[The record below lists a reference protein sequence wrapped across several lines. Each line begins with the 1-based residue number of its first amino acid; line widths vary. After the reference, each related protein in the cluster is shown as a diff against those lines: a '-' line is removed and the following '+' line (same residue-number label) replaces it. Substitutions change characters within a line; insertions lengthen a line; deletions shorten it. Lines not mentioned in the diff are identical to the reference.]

1 MTGQPLVVAID
12 GTSGVGKS
20 TVARR
25 LAVALDV
32 PYLETGAMYRAL
44 GLKVDQMGVDP
55 ANRETVEALASDL
68 DLVLRRNPDG
78 TVEVLLDGRRLGE
91 EARQPRIS
99 EITSAIST
107 YLGVRRVMVAHQR
120 SFAESAG
127 AVVEGRD
134 IGTKVFPDTPHKFF
148 LQAPLATR
156 VRRRLKQLEE
166 SGQSNLS
173 ADELMREVS
182 ERDERDSTRAESPL
196 TVNSSYRIVDT
207 GSRSIEEVVQVILEE
222 IRQLLPSG

>member
-1 MTGQPLVVAID
+1 MTEQPLVVAID

-25 LAVALDV
+25 LAVALEV

-44 GLKVDQMGVDP
+44 GLKVDQLGVDP
-55 ANRETVEALASDL
+55 ADRAKVEALAADL
-68 DLVLRRNPDG
+68 DLELRRNPDG
-78 TVEVLLDGRRLGE
+78 TVEVLLDGGSLGE
-91 EARQPRIS
+91 ELRQPRIS

-107 YLGVRRVMVAHQR
+107 YPGVRRVMVEHQR

-134 IGTKVFPDTPHKFF
+134 IGTKVFPDTPYKFF
-148 LQAPLATR
+148 LQAPLETR

-166 SGQSNLS
+166 SGRSNLS
-173 ADELMREVS
+173 ADELMREIS
-182 ERDERDSTRAESPL
+182 QRDERDSTRAESPL

-207 GSRSIEEVVQVILEE
+207 GSRSIDEVVQVILEQ
-222 IRQLLPSG
+222 IC

>member
-1 MTGQPLVVAID
+1 MTGDPLVVAID

-44 GLKVDQMGVDP
+44 GLKVDQMGIDP
-55 ANRETVEALASDL
+55 ASRAIVEELASDL
-68 DLVLRRNPDG
+68 DLELRRNPDG
-78 TVEVLLDGRRLGE
+78 TVDVLLDGRRLGE
-91 EARQPRIS
+91 EVRQPRIS

-107 YLGVRRVMVAHQR
+107 YPGVRRVMVGHQR
-120 SFAESAG
+120 SFAESDG

-166 SGQSNLS
+166 LGQSNLN

-182 ERDERDSTRAESPL
+182 ERDERDSTRTESPL

-207 GSRSIEEVVQVILEE
+207 GSRSIEEVVQAILEE
-222 IRQLLPSG
+222 IR

>member
-68 DLVLRRNPDG
+68 DLVLRRNPDA

-107 YLGVRRVMVAHQR
+107 YPGVRRVMVAHQR

-196 TVNSSYRIVDT
+196 TVNGSYRIVDT
-207 GSRSIEEVVQVILEE
+207 GSRSIEEVVQVILKE
-222 IRQLLPSG
+222 IR

>member
-55 ANRETVEALASDL
+55 ANREIVEALASDL
-68 DLVLRRNPDG
+68 DLELRRNPDG

-91 EARQPRIS
+91 EARQPSRPIRAS
-99 EITSAIST
+99 AESWSHTSDHSPSRLARWWRDAIS
-107 YLGVRRVMVAHQR
+107 VPR
-120 SFAESAG
+120 SFPTRRTSSSCRLLWQRG
-127 AVVEGRD
+127 FVVG
-134 IGTKVFPDTPHKFF
+134 
-148 LQAPLATR
+148 
-156 VRRRLKQLEE
+156 
-166 SGQSNLS
+166 
-173 ADELMREVS
+173 
-182 ERDERDSTRAESPL
+182 
-196 TVNSSYRIVDT
+196 
-207 GSRSIEEVVQVILEE
+207 
-222 IRQLLPSG
+222 

>member
-1 MTGQPLVVAID
+1 MTGEPLVVAID

-44 GLKVDQMGVDP
+44 GLKVDQMGIDP
-55 ANRETVEALASDL
+55 ASRPIVEALASAL
-68 DLVLRRNPDG
+68 DLELRRNPDG
-78 TVEVLLDGRRLGE
+78 TVDVLLDGRCLGE
-91 EARQPRIS
+91 EVRQPRIS
-99 EITSAIST
+99 EITSAVST
-107 YLGVRRVMVAHQR
+107 YPGVRRVMVEHQR

-166 SGQSNLS
+166 SGQSNLN

-207 GSRSIEEVVQVILEE
+207 GSRSVEEVVQAILEE
-222 IRQLLPSG
+222 IR

>member
-32 PYLETGAMYRAL
+32 AYLETGAMYRAL
-44 GLKVDQMGVDP
+44 GLKVDQMGIDP
-55 ANRETVEALASDL
+55 ANREIVEALASDL
-68 DLVLRRNPDG
+68 ELELRRNPDG

-107 YLGVRRVMVAHQR
+107 YPGVRQVMVAHQR

-196 TVNSSYRIVDT
+196 TVNGSYRIVDT

-222 IRQLLPSG
+222 IR

>member
-1 MTGQPLVVAID
+1 MTGEPLVVAID

-44 GLKVDQMGVDP
+44 GLKVDQMGIDP
-55 ANRETVEALASDL
+55 ASRAIVEELASDL
-68 DLVLRRNPDG
+68 DLELRRNPDG
-78 TVEVLLDGRRLGE
+78 TVDVLLDGRRLGE
-91 EARQPRIS
+91 EVRQPRIS

-107 YLGVRRVMVAHQR
+107 YPGVRRVMVGHQR
-120 SFAESAG
+120 SFAESDG

-166 SGQSNLS
+166 LGQSNLN

-182 ERDERDSTRAESPL
+182 ERDERDSTRTESPL

-207 GSRSIEEVVQVILEE
+207 GSRSIEEVVQAILEE
-222 IRQLLPSG
+222 IR

>member
-25 LAVALDV
+25 LALVLDV

-99 EITSAIST
+99 EITSSIST
-107 YLGVRRVMVAHQR
+107 YPGVRRVMVAHQR

-156 VRRRLKQLEE
+156 VRRRLQQLEE
-166 SGQSNLS
+166 SGRSNLS

>member
-1 MTGQPLVVAID
+1 MTGEPLVVAID

-44 GLKVDQMGVDP
+44 GLKVDQMGIDP
-55 ANRETVEALASDL
+55 ASRAIVEALASDL
-68 DLVLRRNPDG
+68 DLELRRNPDG
-78 TVEVLLDGRRLGE
+78 TVDVLLDGRCLGE
-91 EARQPRIS
+91 EVRQPRIS
-99 EITSAIST
+99 EITSAVST
-107 YLGVRRVMVAHQR
+107 YPGVRRVMVEHQR

-166 SGQSNLS
+166 SGQSNLN

-207 GSRSIEEVVQVILEE
+207 GSRSIEEVVQAILEE
-222 IRQLLPSG
+222 IR

>member
-1 MTGQPLVVAID
+1 MKQVVQNF
-12 GTSGVGKS
+12 
-20 TVARR
+20 
-25 LAVALDV
+25 
-32 PYLETGAMYRAL
+32 LESRESL
-44 GLKVDQMGVDP
+44 IQQGLKKHSGLFISRKYTGLIDRLIRSLVPLAGVW
-55 ANRETVEALASDL
+55 
-68 DLVLRRNPDG
+68 
-78 TVEVLLDGRRLGE
+78 E
-91 EARQPRIS
+91 EAV
-99 EITSAIST
+99 EIREDRSAIST
-107 YLGVRRVMVAHQR
+107 YPGVRRIMVAHQR

-222 IRQLLPSG
+222 IR